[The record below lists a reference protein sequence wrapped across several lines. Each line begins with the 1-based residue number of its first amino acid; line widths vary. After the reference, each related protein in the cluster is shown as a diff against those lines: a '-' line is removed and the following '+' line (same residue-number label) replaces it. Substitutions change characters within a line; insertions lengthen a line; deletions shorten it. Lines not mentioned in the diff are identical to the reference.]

1 MHRTARTQPRGPFDT
16 NTGQRRYIH
25 HKAGCSPGRRGA
37 DEQHVALRHQISPGL
52 LRRGEYLTRRI
63 LCRDEDL
70 TVNECVDDL
79 RRVDCAGFSC
89 LGARAVP
96 LGSPLGLRPLLR
108 CGKIHPPSEVPSK
121 FQGSSY

>member
-1 MHRTARTQPRGPFDT
+1 MHENRAHAAPGSGDT

-79 RRVDCAGFSC
+79 RSADAFVDCVTYFTT
-89 LGARAVP
+89 R
-96 LGSPLGLRPLLR
+96 
-108 CGKIHPPSEVPSK
+108 IYTPSTRTA
-121 FQGSSY
+121 

>member
-79 RRVDCAGFSC
+79 RSADAFVDCVTYFTTH
-89 LGARAVP
+89 
-96 LGSPLGLRPLLR
+96 
-108 CGKIHPPSEVPSK
+108 IYTPSTRTA
-121 FQGSSY
+121 